1 MNPIA
6 TPFANSIPLTTV
18 LPLLFY
24 LVTLAYV
31 IFTAILYY
39 HWQTYSANPRTS
51 YITYVAFFSLSLPL
65 IILLA
70 GAAIL

>member
-1 MNPIA
+1 MD
-6 TPFANSIPLTTV
+6 SIPTPLATSLPLDAV

-24 LVTLAYV
+24 LVVFVYV

-51 YITYVAFFSLSLPL
+51 YLTYVAYFALSLPT
-65 IILLA
+65 IVLLA
-70 GAAIL
+70 GATIL